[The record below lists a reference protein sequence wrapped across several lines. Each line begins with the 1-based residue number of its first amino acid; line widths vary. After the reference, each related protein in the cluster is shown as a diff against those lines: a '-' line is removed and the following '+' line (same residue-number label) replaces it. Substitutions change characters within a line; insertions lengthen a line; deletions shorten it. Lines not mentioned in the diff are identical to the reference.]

1 MIKTLFRARNFLDFM
16 FFSRY
21 LSKNRLEKLFFKQFF
36 SVAPYPDIE
45 NAPHCKK
52 VCVISPHIDDDAIG
66 CGGFISLLKKNNCPI
81 TVYYIDGGDE
91 IRRKEA
97 EELQRLVHY
106 DERIFGDGKK
116 IDFGFITEN
125 GFDIILLPDYFDNH
139 HFHHQATK
147 AFFNF
152 MGTGR
157 SSLENS
163 SLYFYEIWSPLVP
176 NVVVDISS
184 VMDAKKE
191 YINVFASQLADKDY
205 LRAAIGLNQYRS
217 LSFPAKS
224 CAYAEAFF
232 KISSGQLVSFMKWVS
247 RTRQD

>member
-1 MIKTLFRARNFLDFM
+1 MIKILFRARNFLDFM

-45 NAPHCKK
+45 SAPHGKK

-66 CGGFISLLKKNNCPI
+66 CGGFISLLKKNNCSI

-106 DERIFGDGKK
+106 DERIFGNEEK
-116 IDFGFITEN
+116 IDFSFILKN
-125 GFDIILLPDYFDNH
+125 NFDIILLPDYFDNH
-139 HFHHQATK
+139 HFHHQAAK
-147 AFFNF
+147 SFFNF
-152 MGTGR
+152 LRGA
-157 SSLENS
+157 SPPLENL

-184 VMDAKKE
+184 VIDAKKE
-191 YINVFASQLADKDY
+191 YINVFASQSADKDY
-205 LRAAIGLNQYRS
+205 ARAAIGLNQYRS
-217 LSFPAKS
+217 LSFPARS

-232 KISSGQLVSFMKWVS
+232 KISSVQLVSFLK
-247 RTRQD
+247 RI